1 MVDWKPSWKIGVG
14 VEYQLKPEFLSL
26 KSGLGY
32 TQRDIVMTNFDMDMG
47 VIGKVPGPTYDPYGY
62 AYDYSNKVTRNFLQ
76 LPIMANFS
84 FKLAE
89 DIRLNVGVGPYIA
102 VSVLDKGMFGGWSV
116 ASEESAKFYTH
127 DPCEGLRAFDWGI
140 SATVGV
146 EIKQCFINFGYD
158 VSLGKEHKGGSI
170 EANYHT
176 LALTAGYKFKLGKK
190 PVLSQVFLLIV

>member
-1 MVDWKPSWKIGVG
+1 M
-14 VEYQLKPEFLSL
+14 
-26 KSGLGY
+26 
-32 TQRDIVMTNFDMDMG
+32 
-47 VIGKVPGPTYDPYGY
+47 
-62 AYDYSNKVTRNFLQ
+62 
-76 LPIMANFS
+76 
-84 FKLAE
+84 
-89 DIRLNVGVGPYIA
+89 NVGVGPYIA
-102 VSVLDKGMFGGWSV
+102 VSVLDIGMFGGWSV

-176 LALTAGYKFKLGKK
+176 LALTAGYKFKLGK
-190 PVLSQVFLLIV
+190 